1 MNNHVSDKPVV
12 KELIDLCHQYGI
24 EEVII
29 SPGSRNAPLILS
41 FNGSHLFN
49 CLTIVDER
57 SAGYFALGLARA
69 RRKPVAIICTS
80 GTAALN
86 YAPAIAEAFY
96 QQIPLV
102 VITADRPTEWI
113 DQTDGQ
119 AINQQGIYSNYIRYQ
134 CQLPVSINHADDAW
148 FVNRTINEALSAAT
162 EINPG
167 PIHINV
173 PLREPLY
180 GKTVFPANSARK
192 IMSFQSNQTLANED
206 LQTLLDEIH
215 QCDRVMVL
223 MGAHHKD
230 DRLHAALALLAD
242 KGVMVLTETLS
253 NTPNGNFINTMD
265 RVVSTIPEDDYPIF
279 APDLLITF
287 DVPVLSKMI
296 KKMLRTRKP
305 KSHWHFSNRDALTD
319 TYQSLTRKIEG
330 NAGLTIHQV
339 AENITPKKHRFT
351 ENWKKKAEEAL
362 NLHHQYLNR
371 IGWCDLKLFQTLNAT
386 SFPGYQIHLGNSTP
400 VRYAQL
406 FDWDNSHTWFA
417 NRGTSGIDGC
427 VSTSAG
433 AAYGSEQPV
442 LLIVGDLSF
451 FYDSNGLW
459 HQYLKPDFRIILIN
473 NSGGGIFR
481 FLPGSSETE
490 ELEQFFEVKQNMN
503 AQGIAQTFGLNYLSC
518 NNEAAFNDALKI
530 FFAPSDKPFILEVFT
545 PNVENGILLK
555 DYFKHLNRNSH
566 EIEH

>member
-1 MNNHVSDKPVV
+1 MNNSVSDKPVV

-41 FNGSHLFN
+41 FHGSHLFN

-57 SAGYFALGLARA
+57 SAGYFALGLART
-69 RRKPVAIICTS
+69 RQKPVAIICTS
-80 GTAALN
+80 GTAAVN
-86 YAPAIAEAFY
+86 FAPAVAEAFY

-113 DQTDGQ
+113 NQADGQ
-119 AINQQGIYSNYIRYQ
+119 AINQQGIYSNYIRHQ

-148 FVNRTINEALSAAT
+148 FVNRTINEALLAAT
-162 EINPG
+162 GINPG
-167 PIHINV
+167 PVHINV

-180 GKTVFPANSARK
+180 GKTVFPANPARK
-192 IMSFQSNQTLANED
+192 IISFQSNQTLANED
-206 LQTLLDEIH
+206 LQMLLDEIH
-215 QCDRVMVL
+215 RCDRVMVL

-230 DRLHAALALLAD
+230 HQLHAALSLLAD
-242 KGVMVLTETLS
+242 KGIMVLTETLS
-253 NTPNGNFINTMD
+253 NTSNGHFINNMD

-305 KSHWHFSNRDALTD
+305 KSHWHFSNRHALTD
-319 TYQSLTRKIEG
+319 TYQSLTRKIGG
-330 NAGLTIHQV
+330 NAGLTIHQI
-339 AENITPKKHRFT
+339 AENIIPKSRRFT
-351 ENWKKKAEEAL
+351 ETWKKRAEEAL

-386 SFPGYQIHLGNSTP
+386 SFHDYQIHLGNSTP

-427 VSTSAG
+427 VSTAAG

-459 HQYLKPDFRIILIN
+459 HKYLKPNFRIILIN

-490 ELEQFFEVKQNMN
+490 ELEQFFEVKQNLN
-503 AQGIAQTFGLNYLSC
+503 AQGIAQTFGLKYMSC
-518 NNEAAFNDALKI
+518 NNELEFNNALET
-530 FFAPSDKPFILEVFT
+530 FFSPSEKPIILEVFT
-545 PNVENGILLK
+545 PNVENGVLLK
-555 DYFKHLNRNSH
+555 NYFKYLNRNS
-566 EIEH
+566 

>member
-1 MNNHVSDKPVV
+1 MNNPVSDKPVV

-41 FNGSHLFN
+41 FHGSHLFN

-57 SAGYFALGLARA
+57 SAGYFALGMARA
-69 RRKPVAIICTS
+69 RQKPVAIICTS
-80 GTAALN
+80 GTAAVN
-86 YAPAIAEAFY
+86 FAPAVAEAFY

-113 DQTDGQ
+113 NQADGQ

-134 CQLPVSINHADDAW
+134 CQLPVAISHADDTW
-148 FVNRTINEALSAAT
+148 FVNRTINDALSTAT
-162 EINPG
+162 GINPG
-167 PIHINV
+167 PVHINV

-180 GKTVFPANSARK
+180 GKTVFPAIPARK
-192 IMSFQSNQTLANED
+192 IISFQSKLTLAKEE
-206 LQTLLDEIH
+206 LQMLLDEIH
-215 QCDRVMVL
+215 RCDRVMVL

-230 DRLHAALALLAD
+230 DRLQAALSLLAD
-242 KGVMVLTETLS
+242 KGIMVLTETLS
-253 NTPNGNFINTMD
+253 NTSNGNFINNMD

-279 APDLLITF
+279 APELLITF

-305 KSHWHFSNRDALTD
+305 KSHWHFSNQEAFTD
-319 TYQSLTRKIEG
+319 TYQSLTKKIEG
-330 NAGLTIHQV
+330 NAGLTIQQV
-339 AENITPKKHRFT
+339 AENITTKSNRFT
-351 ENWKKKAEEAL
+351 EIWKKRAEEAL
-362 NLHHQYLNR
+362 ILHHQYLNR

-406 FDWDNSHTWFA
+406 FDWKNSHTWFA

-427 VSTSAG
+427 VSTAAG

-459 HQYLKPDFRIILIN
+459 HQYLKPNFRIILIN

-503 AQGIAQTFGLNYLSC
+503 AQGIAQTFGLKYLSC
-518 NNEAAFNDALKI
+518 NNEAEFNNALKI

-555 DYFKHLNRNSH
+555 DYFKYLNRNSD
-566 EIEH
+566 